1 MQKADRLAER
11 EGADVGDALRQALEK
26 DGCRVYL
33 NAELQRVEAAG
44 AGVRVHLPK
53 QTLEGTHLSLAVGR
67 QPNTDDLGL
76 NSVGV
81 ETDRAGYITVDDRLQ
96 TTTKRIWA
104 AGDIRGGSA
113 FTHAAY
119 DDYRVLKSQLIDDGE
134 EERCHTVP
142 YALLTSPELGRI
154 RLSEAEAR
162 KAGKRIKVGKRPMT
176 VSGKAR
182 EIGKTDGFM
191 KVVIDAAT
199 EAILGRPRSASR
211 DRKSSSFSW
220 S

>member
-1 MQKADRLAER
+1 VQKADRLAER
-11 EGADVGDALRQALEK
+11 EDADVGDALRQALEK

-53 QTLEGTHLSLAVGR
+53 QTLEGTHLFLAVGR

-81 ETDRAGYITVDDRLQ
+81 ENDRAGYITVDDRLQ

-119 DDYRVLKSQLIDDGE
+119 DGSAQSWQAHQSRKAADDGKRQGARNRQDRWIYE
-134 EERCHTVP
+134 SRHRRRHGSDFRAT
-142 YALLTSPELGRI
+142 ALCEQGSEVVQLFVELINSGARRRTSAAPSKSI
-154 RLSEAEAR
+154 RPTLKLR
-162 KAGKRIKVGKRPMT
+162 RT
-176 VSGKAR
+176 
-182 EIGKTDGFM
+182 
-191 KVVIDAAT
+191 
-199 EAILGRPRSASR
+199 
-211 DRKSSSFSW
+211 
-220 S
+220 